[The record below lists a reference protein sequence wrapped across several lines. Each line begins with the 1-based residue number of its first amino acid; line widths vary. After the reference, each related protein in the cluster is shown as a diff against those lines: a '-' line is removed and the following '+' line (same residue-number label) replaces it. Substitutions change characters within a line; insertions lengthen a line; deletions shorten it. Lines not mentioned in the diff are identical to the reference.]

1 MSPKYWCENVGW
13 NSLPLSNTSF
23 SHWTTKKG
31 KNWLQ
36 KISNFKERDNSLLSW
51 DREDH
56 PEFKTEIQIAQIKR
70 WFQFHF
76 WKITCFCTSRV
87 SCFSRLE
94 HLQQSFSFFILT
106 HAKLYEYS
114 LQYATE
120 TVKLISPSRT
130 PLTEHK
136 LTSALK
142 FTHEKVDWRLTELE
156 TYSCVGVAFIASKS
170 LVCHGN

>member
-1 MSPKYWCENVGW
+1 MSNWLLLIISIDLIGFG
-13 NSLPLSNTSF
+13 NSKITQNALYTLMTKMVTKSLDEAKEFTRLTCHRSTGVKMLDGILCPCQIHH
-23 SHWTTKKG
+23 SHIELQKKG

-56 PEFKTEIQIAQIKR
+56 PEFKTERQIAQIKR

-114 LQYATE
+114 FQYTTE
-120 TVKLISPSRT
+120 TGK
-130 PLTEHK
+130 
-136 LTSALK
+136 
-142 FTHEKVDWRLTELE
+142 
-156 TYSCVGVAFIASKS
+156 
-170 LVCHGN
+170 

>member
-1 MSPKYWCENVGW
+1 MKQKNSQDSLVTEVLVWKCWMEFFALVKYIILTLNCQR
-13 NSLPLSNTSF
+13 
-23 SHWTTKKG
+23 G

-56 PEFKTEIQIAQIKR
+56 PEFKTERQIAQIKR

-76 WKITCFCTSRV
+76 WKLTCFCTSRV

-120 TVKLISPSRT
+120 TGK
-130 PLTEHK
+130 
-136 LTSALK
+136 
-142 FTHEKVDWRLTELE
+142 
-156 TYSCVGVAFIASKS
+156 
-170 LVCHGN
+170 

>member
-1 MSPKYWCENVGW
+1 MKQKNSQDSLVTEVLVWKCWMEFFALVKYIILTLNC
-13 NSLPLSNTSF
+13 
-23 SHWTTKKG
+23 KRG

-56 PEFKTEIQIAQIKR
+56 PEFKTERQIAQIKR

-76 WKITCFCTSRV
+76 WKLTCFCTSRV

-120 TVKLISPSRT
+120 TGK
-130 PLTEHK
+130 
-136 LTSALK
+136 
-142 FTHEKVDWRLTELE
+142 
-156 TYSCVGVAFIASKS
+156 
-170 LVCHGN
+170 

>member
-1 MSPKYWCENVGW
+1 MKQKNSQDSLVTEVLVWKCWMEFFALVKYIILTLNC
-13 NSLPLSNTSF
+13 
-23 SHWTTKKG
+23 KRG

-56 PEFKTEIQIAQIKR
+56 PEFKTERQIAQIKR

-76 WKITCFCTSRV
+76 WKLTCFCTSRV

-114 LQYATE
+114 LQYVIE
-120 TVKLISPSRT
+120 TGK
-130 PLTEHK
+130 
-136 LTSALK
+136 
-142 FTHEKVDWRLTELE
+142 
-156 TYSCVGVAFIASKS
+156 
-170 LVCHGN
+170 